1 MKGYEI
7 FGDAIESLGL
17 YPVFGNPGTTEIP
30 MLRKIKGYILTLH
43 DSISVGMADGAA
55 QASGSA
61 TLVNLHDLP
70 GVANSMA
77 FIHTARINRSPVVI
91 TAGQQDMRH
100 EFYDPLLYHN
110 LLSLV
115 GDAVKYRF
123 EVTQASDIAPALSRA
138 RSIAMTPPMG
148 PVFLSF
154 PMNVMDQEASMT
166 DLEEHNPN
174 CAIVDIDAVKEIIS
188 RINQSRNPALVFGY
202 EIDVFDAFE
211 EAVNFAHAI
220 GCPVYG
226 EPLTNRAVY
235 DSSDRS
241 YAGDLLPATTLINL
255 RLLQHDLIVFVG
267 GDITLYPYLS
277 SPLLPGK
284 EVIFVGMDLSN
295 RMGKSYF
302 MNPRLFLSA
311 AKEMVSRK
319 GNFQRADDFNLA
331 TTAAREKRV
340 MGINFVMSVARK
352 IFEGYTVIDEAI
364 SASPVVRST
373 MGYSHLRYFSAK
385 SGQLGWGIPAGMGIA
400 TVRDKVL
407 LVIGDGSFMYT
418 VQSLWTAK
426 RYGIPLK
433 ILVLN
438 NGGYNILKSYSK
450 SYYPGLENADFFNLN
465 LDIVSIARGFGIE
478 AKLAGADLEEMEWL
492 REGDAVKILVVNMN
506 PEIPKLFL

>member
-30 MLRKIKGYILTLH
+30 MLRKIKGYVLTLH

-100 EFYDPLLYHN
+100 TFYDPLLYHN

-166 DLEEHNPN
+166 DLEEHDPN

-235 DSSDRS
+235 DSSDGS

-426 RYGIPLK
+426 HYGIPLK